1 MIIFNVCMFRP
12 CFKVHHSNKHFF
24 KNDFEVY
31 LCQLFSRFLITVKLF
46 TNKQRDIQI
55 LLNAIFKRQCLIRKS

>member
-1 MIIFNVCMFRP
+1 MFRP
-12 CFKVHHSNKHFF
+12 CFKVHHSNKHFL